1 MRRAYRNQA
10 VDNRFG
16 VVSVGDNHPVP
27 HTYILECR
35 DGSYYVGSAWDLDH
49 RVWQHSIGKGSEYTK
64 RRLPVTLVFAA
75 EFERI
80 DEAYAMEKRIQ
91 GWSRRKR
98 EALIEGRYEELP
110 GLSRK
115 VFRRGGLDTPAAQA
129 TRPAGQDSA
138 G

>member
-1 MRRAYRNQA
+1 
-10 VDNRFG
+10 
-16 VVSVGDNHPVP
+16 
-27 HTYILECR
+27 
-35 DGSYYVGSAWDLDH
+35 
-49 RVWQHSIGKGSEYTK
+49 VWQHSIGKGSEYTK